1 MGILS
6 AFGLI
11 VVGFLSVSLVIGGL
25 LNLGG
30 CGGRIGEKYR
40 LSNWIQIIV
49 GICVVVLLF
58 TLL

>member
-1 MGILS
+1 MGVLA

-30 CGGRIGEKYR
+30 CGDRIGEKYR
-40 LSNWIQIIV
+40 LSNWIQIVV

-58 TLL
+58 ILL

>member
-1 MGILS
+1 MSILA
-6 AFGLI
+6 AFGFI
-11 VVGFLSVSLVIGGL
+11 VLGFLSVSLVIGGL

-30 CGGRIGEKYR
+30 CGDRIGEKYR

-58 TLL
+58 ILL

>member
-30 CGGRIGEKYR
+30 CGDRVGEKYKV
-40 LSNWIQIIV
+40 SNWIQIIV